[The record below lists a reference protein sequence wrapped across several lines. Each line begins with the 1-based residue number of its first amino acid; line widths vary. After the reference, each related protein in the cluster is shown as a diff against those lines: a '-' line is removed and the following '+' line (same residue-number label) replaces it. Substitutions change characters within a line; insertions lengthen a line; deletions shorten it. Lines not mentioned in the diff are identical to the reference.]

1 MASPRSYRT
10 PYKGPKTFAL
20 ADLTAKAMDPVL
32 AKQGFGAADIILN
45 WEDIVGERL
54 ARYCEPVKLQ
64 WPARP
69 AKGEPGMGQEP
80 ASLVVRVEGGFAI
93 ELQHVSPLVIE
104 RVNAHL
110 GWRCIGR
117 LLLRQGDVLRG
128 GASRATPR
136 TVPDPYSLADPC
148 GAYARPHPIDDA
160 HTVAVRRDAGEGQ
173 DAASQAGTGLHVG
186 RVDAGPLQPDAY
198 LTRGRFRVGQRADLQ
213 YLAGGAGSFVEGTE
227 HARSLSSC
235 EAKPTCG
242 LGRT

>member
-1 MASPRSYRT
+1 MLQNPMASPRSYRT

-117 LLLRQGDVLRG
+117 LLLRQGPLGISRPAPRRKPVDDPAARAEAARQSAGVEDEALRTALTRLG
-128 GASRATPR
+128 SRI
-136 TVPDPYSLADPC
+136 LADKT
-148 GAYARPHPIDDA
+148 AK
-160 HTVAVRRDAGEGQ
+160 
-173 DAASQAGTGLHVG
+173 G
-186 RVDAGPLQPDAY
+186 R
-198 LTRGRFRVGQRADLQ
+198 
-213 YLAGGAGSFVEGTE
+213 
-227 HARSLSSC
+227 
-235 EAKPTCG
+235 
-242 LGRT
+242 